1 MQLKDPFIYILSWTF
16 TTLTIINQI
25 DNFLPILTASLS
37 ALLSVSGIVLNFKK
51 IISNHKNK
59 KQNEENF

>member
-16 TTLTIINQI
+16 TTLTFINQI
-25 DNFLPILTASLS
+25 DNFLPILTAFLS

>member
-1 MQLKDPFIYILSWTF
+1 MQLKEPFIYILSWTF
-16 TTLTIINQI
+16 TTLTIIGEINH
-25 DNFLPILTASLS
+25 FLPIITAGLS
-37 ALLSVSGIVLNFKK
+37 AVLSVSGIILNFKK